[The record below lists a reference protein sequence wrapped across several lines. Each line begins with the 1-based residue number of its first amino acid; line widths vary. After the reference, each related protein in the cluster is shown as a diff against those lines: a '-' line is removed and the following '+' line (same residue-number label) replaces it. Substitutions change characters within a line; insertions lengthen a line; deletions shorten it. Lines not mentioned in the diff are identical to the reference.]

1 MECTR
6 GVYCVDIEINAKAR
20 SRNLGDLS
28 ISKSFTKVPLAL
40 DDELNPVNKDF
51 LKRFLDQ
58 KVINAMLIT
67 LSLIKNTYQ
76 DYVTRFKI
84 DILGP

>member
-20 SRNLGDLS
+20 SRNLRDLT

-58 KVINAMLIT
+58 KVINMYNVNYSIT
-67 LSLIKNTYQ
+67 NKKYLSGLCYEI
-76 DYVTRFKI
+76 
-84 DILGP
+84 